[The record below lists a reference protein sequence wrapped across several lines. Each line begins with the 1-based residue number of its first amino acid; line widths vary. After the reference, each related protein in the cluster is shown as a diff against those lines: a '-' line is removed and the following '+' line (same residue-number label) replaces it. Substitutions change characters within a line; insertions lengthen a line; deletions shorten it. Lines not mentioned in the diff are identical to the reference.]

1 MIRVLGDRVLV
12 ALPPRD
18 DETTTASGIVLVKD
32 PDRFYTPTRGIVMQL
47 GEKETRV
54 ELDDVR
60 AELNEQRRQF
70 EQMAQT
76 YAGPSLREVFDDIDR
91 ALMTLQPAPFDVN
104 VGDVV
109 IFSASAGDQITQD
122 GIDYVLLREDEILG
136 VVDANSEAA

>member
-32 PDRFYTPTRGIVMQL
+32 PDRFYTPTRGIVMQV

-54 ELDDVR
+54 EMDDVR
-60 AELNEQRRQF
+60 DAVRDFIESDDAMGWTKRGLSD
-70 EQMAQT
+70 AL
-76 YAGPSLREVFDDIDR
+76 SEVI
-91 ALMTLQPAPFDVN
+91 AKTAPAPFDVA
-104 VGDVV
+104 VGDCVL
-109 IFSASAGDQITQD
+109 FSASAGDQITQD